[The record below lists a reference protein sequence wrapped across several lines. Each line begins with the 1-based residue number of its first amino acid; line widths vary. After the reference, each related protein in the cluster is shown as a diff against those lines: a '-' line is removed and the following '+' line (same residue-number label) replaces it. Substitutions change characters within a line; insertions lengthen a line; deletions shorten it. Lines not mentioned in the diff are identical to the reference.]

1 MLHDFADILINNH
14 GDLGDASVEISG
26 FPQRVAPSSTVVGAA
41 VVNAITARASE
52 LLMEEGIMPPVFM
65 SGNIDGGDAY
75 NKAAIAERRENI
87 FYM

>member
-1 MLHDFADILINNH
+1 MFPLF
-14 GDLGDASVEISG
+14 SG
-26 FPQRVAPSSTVVGAA
+26 TVVGAA